1 MTTRSTTYT
10 HSLNKGLNSP
20 MKLNKT
26 ILGLLGA
33 AGLTTMAAAGAMA
46 QQATFASATGTGPIA
61 AQSTVFTYTGGP
73 NGQFTTSPGA
83 LFASASFPASD
94 TAILSFTGFST
105 SGTATGTGTL
115 ADPFKQGLGG
125 GTFSLKS
132 TSGAD
137 LLDGTFGGGNLLS
150 AISAS
155 SSTASI
161 TDSVNGVT
169 YTGGSYFAD
178 SGLLNPGAFS
188 ISMTS
193 VAPAPAVTNG
203 YLNGFTAGGT
213 STFSATLPQPAAVPE
228 AGTIIP
234 FAIGGLCLLA
244 LIVRKNRRAS
254 GLAA

>member
-1 MTTRSTTYT
+1 MTTRSITYLF
-10 HSLNKGLNSP
+10 SFNKGLNSP

-26 ILGLLGA
+26 ILGMAGA
-33 AGLTTMAAAGAMA
+33 AGLTALAATGAMA

-94 TAILSFTGFST
+94 TAILTFTGFST

-137 LLDGTFGGGNLLS
+137 LLDGTFSGGNLLS
-150 AISAS
+150 AITSS

-169 YTGGSYFAD
+169 YTGGSYFAN

-193 VAPAPAVTNG
+193 VAPAPSVTNG

-213 STFSATLPQPAAVPE
+213 STFSATLPQATAVPE
-228 AGTIIP
+228 PASVVP
-234 FAIGGLCLLA
+234 FLLGGLGLMA

-254 GLAA
+254 SVTA